1 VNAAASAPLVEMF
14 WSVQGEGRFVGVPMA
29 FVRTATCPIRCTY
42 CDTPNSY
49 TAPARA
55 PVQGMQDEPNPVTA
69 LRAAEL
75 LGKLPAAAHVSPPRV
90 SVTGGEPLVFPGFVR
105 ALGERL
111 RPRGWRLHLETA
123 ALDPRALEHCVAEVD
138 HLSADYKLP
147 ETLPSS
153 SSGPSGSFGAE
164 HVQCCAVAARRG
176 ATVDV
181 KIVLTPAVA
190 DASLA
195 AALADLLPLRSS
207 VLLVLQ
213 PVTPFGRER
222 EPLSPEALQRH
233 VAAAQRAGFELR
245 VLPQVHR
252 LLQVP

>member
-1 VNAAASAPLVEMF
+1 MVAMLYEPDL
-14 WSVQGEGRFVGVPMA
+14 
-29 FVRTATCPIRCTY
+29 
-42 CDTPNSY
+42 
-49 TAPARA
+49 
-55 PVQGMQDEPNPVTA
+55 EPNPVTA
-69 LRAAEL
+69 LRAADL
-75 LGKLPAAAHVSPPRV
+75 LQGLPAAAHASPPRV

-123 ALDPRALEHCVAEVD
+123 ALDPAALEHCVAEVD

-147 ETLPSS
+147 ETLPS
-153 SSGPSGSFGAE
+153 GSFGGSFGQE
-164 HVQCCAVAARRG
+164 HVRCCALAARRG

-195 AALADLLPLRSS
+195 AALDDLQPLRGD

-233 VAAAQRAGFELR
+233 VAMAQQRGFELR